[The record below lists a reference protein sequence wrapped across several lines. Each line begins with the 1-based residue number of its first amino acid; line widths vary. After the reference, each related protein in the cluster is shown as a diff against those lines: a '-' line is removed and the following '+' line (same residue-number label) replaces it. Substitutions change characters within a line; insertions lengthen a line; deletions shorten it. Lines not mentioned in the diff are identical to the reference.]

1 MVIFS
6 IQVLV
11 RFNFFFLN
19 FCLIFGSKGNC
30 IVFKSPCLS
39 YKGRVLFAS
48 PSDIVVRVSV
58 NFVSCNFSQAK
69 TKNAIV

>member
-6 IQVLV
+6 IQLLV
-11 RFNFFFLN
+11 RFNFFFFN

-48 PSDIVVRVSV
+48 PVIL
-58 NFVSCNFSQAK
+58 
-69 TKNAIV
+69 